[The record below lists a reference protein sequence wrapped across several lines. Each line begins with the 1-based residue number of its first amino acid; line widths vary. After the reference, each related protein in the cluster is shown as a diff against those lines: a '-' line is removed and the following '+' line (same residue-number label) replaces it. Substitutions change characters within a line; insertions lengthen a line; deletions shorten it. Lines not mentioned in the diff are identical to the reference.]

1 MRKKR
6 SLWWGTLT
14 LTGAAVASRGLGL
27 VYRMLLARF
36 LGAEGLGFFQ
46 MIFPFYVALVT
57 LAVAGTPV
65 AVSQLIAEEHTNPR
79 RLMRLALIIVTVVSV
94 PLIGLVIM
102 LAKPLAVMLYH
113 DPRFIPLI
121 ITIAPALIAVGFS
134 AVLRGYF
141 VGIQQLTYPALSQ
154 VSEQL
159 SRVVILYTILNFIGR
174 HAFHN
179 APLVAVALIPIGE
192 GVSLVILA
200 LAYVRSYAPLAGV
213 MSHTSKVRDILRL
226 SVPVTFSRL
235 LGSLVGVIEAFFI
248 PMRLEAAGMS
258 PYNAIRYF
266 GQLTGM
272 ALPLIFFP
280 TALTLSLS
288 TNLVPVVAHCHSAE
302 DEQGIREAV
311 MEGLE
316 ATAVFT
322 VPVTILLLALG
333 IKLDDLFFHAHIHA
347 DVFYPLVLGGFFLYF
362 DITLSGALRG
372 LGRTD
377 IPMRND
383 LIASALEILMIY
395 LLSINPRM
403 APTGIPT
410 AIGLGF
416 VLSMVFNA
424 VSFTRLSR
432 IRIPW
437 GKILLRPLASSIPVL
452 LTLALWHIWGM
463 GRHLP
468 QAESL
473 MGSIGLTILAYLLSL
488 RLTGPTHHRLL

>member
-213 MSHTSKVRDILRL
+213 MSHTSK
-226 SVPVTFSRL
+226 
-235 LGSLVGVIEAFFI
+235 
-248 PMRLEAAGMS
+248 
-258 PYNAIRYF
+258 
-266 GQLTGM
+266 
-272 ALPLIFFP
+272 
-280 TALTLSLS
+280 
-288 TNLVPVVAHCHSAE
+288 
-302 DEQGIREAV
+302 
-311 MEGLE
+311 
-316 ATAVFT
+316 
-322 VPVTILLLALG
+322 
-333 IKLDDLFFHAHIHA
+333 
-347 DVFYPLVLGGFFLYF
+347 
-362 DITLSGALRG
+362 
-372 LGRTD
+372 
-377 IPMRND
+377 
-383 LIASALEILMIY
+383 
-395 LLSINPRM
+395 
-403 APTGIPT
+403 
-410 AIGLGF
+410 
-416 VLSMVFNA
+416 
-424 VSFTRLSR
+424 
-432 IRIPW
+432 
-437 GKILLRPLASSIPVL
+437 ILLRPLASSIPVL